1 MRSAEP
7 IIGEKRWAMTNDPFN
22 PETAMETLTDLFED
36 MLKDVYYAEKAIL
49 KALPKMEKS
58 ATAEDLKSA
67 FAKHRTETEGQ
78 VQRLE
83 AVFGIL
89 GKKPQT
95 KKCPATDGLLQEGED
110 IMTEAKDPAV
120 RDAGLVAAAQAVE
133 HYEIARY
140 TALSRWAETL
150 GMDDAVELLNET
162 LEQEEATDEA
172 LAELSEAI
180 DGEASGTEDG
190 EEIAESEDQDDD
202 AAKQTPAK
210 SRRARA

>member
-1 MRSAEP
+1 
-7 IIGEKRWAMTNDPFN
+7 
-22 PETAMETLTDLFED
+22 METLAELFED

-58 ATAEDLKSA
+58 ATAEDLKAA
-67 FAKHRTETEGQ
+67 FAHHRTETEGQ

-110 IMTEAKDPAV
+110 VMTDAKDPAV

-140 TALSRWAETL
+140 TALSRWAEVL
-150 GMDDAVELLNET
+150 GMDDAVELLTET
-162 LEQEEATDEA
+162 LEQEEATDGA
-172 LAELSEAI
+172 LTELAVAI
-180 DGEASGTEDG
+180 DGEASG
-190 EEIAESEDQDDD
+190 SDDD
-202 AAKQTPAK
+202 DEVAETDDEDAPAAKEMPVKT
-210 SRRARA
+210 RRARA

>member
-1 MRSAEP
+1 MRCVVRQP
-7 IIGEKRWAMTNDPFN
+7 LIKFN
-22 PETAMETLTDLFED
+22 PETAMDTLAELFED

-58 ATAEDLKSA
+58 ATSGDLKAA
-67 FAKHRTETEGQ
+67 FAQHRTETEDQ
-78 VQRLE
+78 VKRLE

-110 IMTEAKDPAV
+110 VMTEAKDPAV

-140 TALSRWAETL
+140 TALSRWAAVL

-172 LAELSEAI
+172 LIELSEAI
-180 DGEASGTEDG
+180 DGEASGTADG
-190 EEIAESEDQDDD
+190 DDDVAETDD
-202 AAKQTPAK
+202 AADPDANEAPVKT
-210 SRRARA
+210 RRARV

>member
-1 MRSAEP
+1 
-7 IIGEKRWAMTNDPFN
+7 
-22 PETAMETLTDLFED
+22 METLTDLFED

-58 ATAEDLKSA
+58 ATAEDLKAA

-83 AVFGIL
+83 GVFSIL

-95 KKCPATDGLLQEGED
+95 KKSPATDGLLQEGED
-110 IMTEAKDPAV
+110 IMTGAKDPAV

-140 TALSRWAETL
+140 AALSRWAEVL
-150 GMDDAVELLNET
+150 GLDDAVQLLNET

-172 LAELSEAI
+172 LMELSEAI
-180 DGEASGTEDG
+180 DGEASGAEDG
-190 EEIAESEDQDDD
+190 EEAVETEDEADD
-202 AAKQTPAK
+202 AAKEAPAK
-210 SRRARA
+210 PRRARA

>member
-1 MRSAEP
+1 
-7 IIGEKRWAMTNDPFN
+7 
-22 PETAMETLTDLFED
+22 METLAELFED

-58 ATAEDLKSA
+58 ATADDLKAA
-67 FAKHRTETEGQ
+67 FAKHRTETEEQ

-110 IMTEAKDPAV
+110 VMSEAKDPSV

-140 TALSRWAETL
+140 TALSRWAAVL

-172 LAELSEAI
+172 LMELSETI

-190 EEIAESEDQDDD
+190 DEMSGSEDQDEDEEKEK
-202 AAKQTPAK
+202 ASPAK
-210 SRRARA
+210 PRRARA

>member
-1 MRSAEP
+1 
-7 IIGEKRWAMTNDPFN
+7 
-22 PETAMETLTDLFED
+22 METLTELFED

-58 ATAEDLKSA
+58 ATSPDLKAA
-67 FAKHRTETEGQ
+67 FAQHRTETEGQ
-78 VQRLE
+78 VERLE
-83 AVFGIL
+83 AVFSIL
-89 GKKPQT
+89 GKKPQA

-140 TALSRWAETL
+140 SALCRWAEAL
-150 GMDDAVELLNET
+150 GMEDAVQLLNET

-172 LAELSEAI
+172 LMELSEAI
-180 DGEASGTEDG
+180 DDEASGTEDG
-190 EEIAESEDQDDD
+190 EEVAGGDDEDRTGAEE
-202 AAKQTPAK
+202 APAK
-210 SRRARA
+210 PRRARA